1 MKGLNFVL
9 AGLGAAVLSVSLANN
24 IYAAGGEPYASTG
37 VMIDS
42 ATSSVY
48 ACYAISNADVAS
60 DNMSELESKG
70 YYKISFTSGDGVISD
85 QFDEIYCKDL
95 GKAAELGELYENQFT
110 YAGVYL
116 DGSGERQD
124 FSFYSLPLRVGKSQ
138 IPGFSKIDLLEYVK
152 HEYEYGYIDD
162 EENEFVNKMI
172 NEVVVDGSEYEN
184 TGSRASYRDL
194 YGIAPNLQVT
204 LVDLDKYVEVY
215 KSYGVDLPPE
225 LGGLIAQVTKTEI
238 NHIEVPDNIFMAGVS
253 VTQPIYT
260 FGKIGNAVEGVRSAI
275 KMSEAG
281 REITRREVKYAAA
294 NVYWTAK
301 MTDEIVKIS
310 KKDLNQAIAAKKSL
324 TSAGRANRSNLVKVE
339 SDIATKEINLS
350 DAEFNRDTAYRMLK
364 ILAGIDMNEEL
375 NLTDDFPKKFND
387 LKAGEL
393 KTTPE
398 WEMLSEQVA
407 MYERNARSKRAGAYP
422 TLAAT
427 ASYNY
432 IAMDTEF
439 ENMFNRN
446 NTQSAYWGVA
456 LQVPIFSGGLHRANA
471 TVEAMNAEAARQDL
485 DNSKKMT
492 TEEYNRAVEKYNH
505 LRGNLK
511 NLENARD
518 LAAKA
523 YDFSRDRFATG
534 QTSAIELAEVSA
546 GLYQLD
552 MALINAKY
560 NILMSAESVKKLGE

>member
-1 MKGLNFVL
+1 MRKLGVVFIGSIFFAVAQDAVALDLSLSQATEKIL
-9 AGLGAAVLSVSLANN
+9 AQSEDLKKADANVKKAEASLDAANANRWFN
-24 IYAAGGEPYASTG
+24 IEG
-37 VMIDS
+37 S
-42 ATSSVY
+42 ATYMNLV
-48 ACYAISNADVAS
+48 NVA
-60 DNMSELESKG
+60 NP
-70 YYKISFTSGDGVISD
+70 T
-85 QFDEIYCKDL
+85 
-95 GKAAELGELYENQFT
+95 
-110 YAGVYL
+110 
-116 DGSGERQD
+116 
-124 FSFYSLPLRVGKSQ
+124 
-138 IPGFSKIDLLEYVK
+138 
-152 HEYEYGYIDD
+152 
-162 EENEFVNKMI
+162 
-172 NEVVVDGSEYEN
+172 
-184 TGSRASYRDL
+184 
-194 YGIAPNLQVT
+194 
-204 LVDLDKYVEVY
+204 

-281 REITRREVKYAAA
+281 REMTRREVKYAAA
-294 NVYWTAK
+294 SLYWTAK

-492 TEEYNRAVEKYNH
+492 TEEYNRAIEKYNH

-511 NLENARD
+511 SLENARD